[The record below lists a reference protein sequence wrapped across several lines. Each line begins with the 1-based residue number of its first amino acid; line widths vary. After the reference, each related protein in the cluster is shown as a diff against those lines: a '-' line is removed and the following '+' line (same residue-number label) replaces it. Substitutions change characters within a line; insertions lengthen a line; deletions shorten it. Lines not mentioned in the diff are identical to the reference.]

1 MEPLTAT
8 LTRSVSALPSFSFS
22 TSTPSLPPRLPAPP
36 FSRSAALRLRSRVL
50 RFGIPLPKA
59 TASEEASST
68 SPNRFFGDDR
78 DGVATLEEVPAVEKN
93 VISENLSPEEPKLES
108 ASDEESQ
115 MFEFLEK
122 LNIKVE
128 NEDAYS
134 IILYGSGA
142 LVAVW
147 LASALV
153 GAIDSIPLFPK
164 LLEIVGLGYT
174 FWFTSRYLIFKKSR
188 EELAT
193 KVEELKQQIVG
204 SEEN

>member
-1 MEPLTAT
+1 MEPLTAPSIST
-8 LTRSVSALPSFSFS
+8 LPSITFSA
-22 TSTPSLPPRLPAPP
+22 STPSLLPRLRPP
-36 FSRSAALRLRSRVL
+36 PLSRSASLRLRYRVL
-50 RFGIPLPKA
+50 RFSNTLPKA
-59 TASEEASST
+59 TSSEETSST
-68 SPNRFFGDDR
+68 GPNRFFGDDR
-78 DGVATLEEVPAVEKN
+78 DGIATLEEVPTVEKN
-93 VISENLSPEEPKLES
+93 VINENLSPEEPKPES

-122 LNIKVE
+122 LNIKLE
-128 NEDAYS
+128 NEDASS

-164 LLEIVGLGYT
+164 LLEVVGLGYT
-174 FWFTSRYLIFKKSR
+174 FWFTSRYLIFKKNR

-193 KVEELKQQIVG
+193 KVEELKQKILG
-204 SEEN
+204 SDEN